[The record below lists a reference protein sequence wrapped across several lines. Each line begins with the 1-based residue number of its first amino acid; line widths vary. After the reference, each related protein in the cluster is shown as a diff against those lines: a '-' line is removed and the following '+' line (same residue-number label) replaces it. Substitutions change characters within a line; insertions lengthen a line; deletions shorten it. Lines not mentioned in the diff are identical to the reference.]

1 MTNQHV
7 FASIDA
13 EALNTV
19 IGGRAISSGS
29 SSNSDQ
35 TLQLMLTQ
43 LQSSIKEVAQ
53 SKTQQ
58 MDPMM
63 MMMMT
68 MMMGKG
74 GGGGAPVAGPP
85 PEAAPAPAQ
94 PNIVRVNVNGRRF
107 G

>member
-1 MTNQHV
+1 MKNQHV

-19 IGGRAISSGS
+19 IGGRAASAS
-29 SSNSDQ
+29 SSNTDQ

-74 GGGGAPVAGPP
+74 GGGGAAVAAPP
-85 PEAAPAPAQ
+85 PEAPPPQAA